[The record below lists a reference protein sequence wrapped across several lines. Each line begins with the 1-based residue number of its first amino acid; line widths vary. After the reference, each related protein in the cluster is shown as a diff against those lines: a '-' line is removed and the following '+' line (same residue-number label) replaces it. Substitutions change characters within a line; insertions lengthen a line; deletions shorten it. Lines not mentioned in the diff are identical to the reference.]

1 MSDTVYEETPSYKY
15 PGWTRIQDGGAVKYR
30 SPDGEV
36 ISNYEFVKRR
46 SQGAVTVGNT
56 ALQEDVDEEEDANP
70 ESAFVPSE
78 DKPVKTPLAN
88 KLFPKRKKFNS
99 SKHPDPS
106 AQNAS
111 RYRGFIGGDGKSST
125 PPNNMR
131 QFHRKEEPQTFAD
144 TVVNILDDT
153 ESPKSKARGSSNRI
167 GAKDVE
173 NGMQVAI
180 DFVTST
186 VALFTGIPELYMHPT
201 LNKQLS
207 ENVTFLLDKHNVLQS
222 APVRAVANSEE
233 AVAWGKIGQVAYA
246 YGSLAIPAVRAK
258 IELMRAEAA
267 FKRAQ
272 ASQMNAAASQSVP
285 RQHQQETPAP
295 GANGYQA
302 STQSAFMPSSNM
314 IKPPP
319 GVQPRVSSKFPCT
332 E

>member
-1 MSDTVYEETPSYKY
+1 MSDAVYEETPSYKY

-56 ALQEDVDEEEDANP
+56 ALQEDVDEDDADP
-70 ESAFVPSE
+70 ESVFSPSE

-88 KLFPKRKKFNS
+88 KLFPKRKKFNPN
-99 SKHPDPS
+99 KHPDRS
-106 AQNAS
+106 AQNAA
-111 RYRGFIGGDGKSST
+111 RYKGFIGGDGKSSSI
-125 PPNNMR
+125 PPNNVR
-131 QFHRKEEPQTFAD
+131 QFHRREEPQSFAD
-144 TVVNILDDT
+144 TVTNILD
-153 ESPKSKARGSSNRI
+153 EKEMPKSKSRGSGTRLSAR
-167 GAKDVE
+167 DVE
-173 NGMQVAI
+173 AGMQVGI

-186 VALFTGIPELYMHPT
+186 LAVFTGIPELYMHPA
-201 LNKQLS
+201 LNKDFS
-207 ENVTFLLDKHNVLQS
+207 EGVTYLLDQHNVLQS
-222 APVRAVANSEE
+222 KVVRAIANSEE
-233 AVAWGKIGQVAYA
+233 AVAWGKIGRVAYA
-246 YGSLAIPAVRAK
+246 YGSVAIPAVKAK

-319 GVQPRVSSKFPCT
+319 GVQP
-332 E
+332 